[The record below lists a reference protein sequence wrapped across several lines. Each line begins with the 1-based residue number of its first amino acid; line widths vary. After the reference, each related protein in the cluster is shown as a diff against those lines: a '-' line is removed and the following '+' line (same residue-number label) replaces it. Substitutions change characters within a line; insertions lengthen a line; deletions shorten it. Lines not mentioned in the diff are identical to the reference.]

1 MLNNDRTNDII
12 DILLD
17 EENKDPIVLKDEKG
31 WKLAFEQIAVIPY
44 DQKLYCVLKPIDHI
58 DGVADDEA
66 LVFYVD
72 EGENNDD
79 TSVLRIENDELKAID
94 VFMEYYNLLEAET
107 K

>member
-1 MLNNDRTNDII
+1 MEEDII

-17 EENKDPIVLKDEKG
+17 EENKDPIVLTDDKG
-31 WKLAFEQIAVIPY
+31 RKLAFEQIAVIPY
-44 DQKLYCVLKPIDHI
+44 DGKLYCVLKPIDPI

-72 EGENNDD
+72 EGENEDD
-79 TSVLRIENDELKAID
+79 VPVLRIEDDELKSID
-94 VFMEYYNLLEAET
+94 VFMEYYNLLEAAN

>member
-1 MLNNDRTNDII
+1 MEEDII

-17 EENKDPIVLKDEKG
+17 EENKDPIVLTDDKG
-31 WKLAFEQIAVIPY
+31 RKLAFEQVAVIPY
-44 DQKLYCVLKPIDHI
+44 EQKLYCVLKPLDHI

-72 EGENNDD
+72 EGENEDD
-79 TSVLRIENDELKAID
+79 DPVLRIEDDELKAID
-94 VFMEYYNLLEAET
+94 VFMEYYDLLDAAT

>member
-1 MLNNDRTNDII
+1 MEKDII

-17 EENKDPIVLKDEKG
+17 EENKDPIVLTDDKG
-31 WKLAFEQIAVIPY
+31 RKLAFEQVAVIPY
-44 DQKLYCVLKPIDHI
+44 DQKLYCVLKPLDHM

-72 EGENNDD
+72 EGENEDD
-79 TSVLRIENDELKAID
+79 EPALRIEDDELKAID
-94 VFMEYYNLLEAET
+94 VFMEYYNLLEAAT

>member
-1 MLNNDRTNDII
+1 MEKDII

-17 EENKDPIVLKDEKG
+17 EENKDPIVLTDDKG
-31 WKLAFEQIAVIPY
+31 RKLAFEQVAVIPY
-44 DQKLYCVLKPIDHI
+44 DQKLYCVLKPIDHL

-72 EGENNDD
+72 EGENKDD
-79 TSVLRIENDELKAID
+79 EPVLRIEDDELKAID
-94 VFMEYYNLLEAET
+94 VFMEYYNLLEAAT

>member
-1 MLNNDRTNDII
+1 MEKDIV

-17 EENKDPIVLKDEKG
+17 EENKDPIVLTDDKG
-31 WKLAFEQIAVIPY
+31 RKLAFEQVAVIPY

-72 EGENNDD
+72 EGENEDD
-79 TSVLRIENDELKAID
+79 DPVLRIEDDELKAID
-94 VFMEYYNLLEAET
+94 VFMEYYDLLDVAT

>member
-1 MLNNDRTNDII
+1 MCEDII

-17 EENKDPIVLKDEKG
+17 EENKDPIVLTDDKG
-31 WKLAFEQIAVIPY
+31 RKLAFEQVAVIPY
-44 DQKLYCVLKPIDHI
+44 EEKLYCVLKPIDHI

-72 EGENNDD
+72 EGENEDD
-79 TSVLRIENDELKAID
+79 APVLRIEDDELKSID
-94 VFMEYYNLLEAET
+94 VFMEYYNLLDAAN

>member
-1 MLNNDRTNDII
+1 MEKDIV

-17 EENKDPIVLKDEKG
+17 EENKDPIVLTDDKG
-31 WKLAFEQIAVIPY
+31 RKLAFEQVAVIPY
-44 DQKLYCVLKPIDHI
+44 EQKLYCVLKPLDHI

-72 EGENNDD
+72 EGENEDD
-79 TSVLRIENDELKAID
+79 DPVLRIEDDELKAID
-94 VFMEYYNLLEAET
+94 VFMEYYDLLDAAT

>member
-1 MLNNDRTNDII
+1 MEKDII

-17 EENKDPIVLKDEKG
+17 EENKDPIVLTDDNG
-31 WKLAFEQIAVIPY
+31 RKLAFEQVAVIPY
-44 DQKLYCVLKPIDHI
+44 DQKLYCVLKPLDYL

-72 EGENNDD
+72 EGENEDD
-79 TSVLRIENDELKAID
+79 EPVLRIEDDELKAID
-94 VFMEYYNLLEAET
+94 VFMEYYNLLEAAT

>member
-1 MLNNDRTNDII
+1 MEEDVV

-17 EENKDPIVLKDEKG
+17 EENKDPIVLTDDKG
-31 WKLAFEQIAVIPY
+31 RKLAFEQVAVIPY

-66 LVFYVD
+66 LVFFVD
-72 EGENNDD
+72 EGENEDD
-79 TSVLRIENDELKAID
+79 EPVLRIENDEIKSID
-94 VFMEYYNLLEAET
+94 VFIEYYNLLEAAT

>member
-1 MLNNDRTNDII
+1 MEEEII

-17 EENKDPIVLKDEKG
+17 EENKDPIVLTDDKG
-31 WKLAFEQIAVIPY
+31 RKLAFEQVAVIPY
-44 DQKLYCVLKPIDHI
+44 EQKLYCVLKPLDHI

-72 EGENNDD
+72 EGENEDD
-79 TSVLRIENDELKAID
+79 DPVLRIEDDELKAID
-94 VFMEYYNLLEAET
+94 VFMEYYDLLDAAT